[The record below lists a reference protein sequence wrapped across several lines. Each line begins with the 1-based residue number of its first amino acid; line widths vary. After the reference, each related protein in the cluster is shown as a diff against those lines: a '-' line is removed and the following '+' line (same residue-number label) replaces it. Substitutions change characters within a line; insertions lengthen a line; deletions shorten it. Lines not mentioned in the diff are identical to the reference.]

1 MRYFVKAGLFTLC
14 AVIMVLA
21 GSTSAL
27 AQMKIGYIRPQYIF
41 SQYEPYKN
49 AINQLGEYEKQVGG
63 AIQEEYNKLQKDV
76 QDAEKQAAMM
86 TDEIRA
92 QKGEEFG
99 RRQQEIQQKMDDLY
113 REDPQNPGQLAKK
126 RDELIQPVIEKI
138 NTVLMRVG
146 EDEGYDYI
154 FDAEQG
160 LLYAKDEYDLSDRI
174 IEELRKGDSAQ

>member
-1 MRYFVKAGLFTLC
+1 MRYYVKAVLLTLC
-14 AVIMVLA
+14 AVAVVLA
-21 GSTSAL
+21 GSASAF

-63 AIQEEYNKLQKDV
+63 SIQEEYNILQKDV

-86 TDEIRA
+86 TDEMRA

-99 RRQQEIQQKMDDLY
+99 RRQQDIQQKMDELY
-113 REDPQNPGQLAKK
+113 REDPQNPGTLAKK
-126 RDELIQPVIEKI
+126 RDELIQPVIDNI
-138 NTVLMRVG
+138 NKVLMRIG
-146 EDEGYDYI
+146 EEQGYDYI

-160 LLYAKDEYDLSDRI
+160 LLYAKDEYDLSDSVL
-174 IEELRKGDSAQ
+174 EELRKGNSAQ